1 MSSLT
6 KQQQRTL
13 MYIGGVV
20 LGLGLAGGLMWDLNG
35 RRAQVTRLQQ
45 EVEQKERQA
54 QNARPPSP
62 EDQSKWADQEQQL
75 STVLLADQGV
85 GQFFEEVG
93 RIASDNHL
101 QRFSMDTNEKMIDPA
116 TETSPEQTK
125 VLTVGVRRYLVIAVK
140 FSGQYPDI
148 ARFVGGVG
156 RLNRPLEFQSI
167 ELKRSPP
174 FIDVVVV
181 MNVYKRESV

>member
-1 MSSLT
+1 
-6 KQQQRTL
+6 

-20 LGLGLAGGLMWDLNG
+20 LGLGIAGGLMWDLTG
-35 RRAQVTRLQQ
+35 RRAQLARTQQ

-62 EDQSKWADQEQQL
+62 EDQAKWTGHEQQIN
-75 STVLLADQGV
+75 TLLLTDQAV
-85 GQFFEEVG
+85 GQFFEDVG

-101 QRFSMDTNEKMIDPA
+101 QRFSMDTNEKVIDPA

-125 VLTVGVRRYLVIAVK
+125 VVAVGVRRYLVIAVK

-148 ARFVGGVG
+148 ARFIGGVA

-181 MNVYKRESV
+181 MNVYKRESA